1 MPTTPAHDSPAE
13 PPVPHVRVAVI
24 GGGFSGLGAGA
35 RLLRYG
41 IEDFVILERGP
52 DVGGT
57 WRDNTYPGAC
67 CDVPS
72 NLYSFSFAPNPG
84 WSRSFSPQ
92 PEIQEYLRR
101 CAREFGLLPH
111 LRFEHEVRAARWND
125 EASRWEVETSR
136 GPLTANVLLAGGGPL
151 SEPAYPDIK
160 GLTTAF
166 EGEVF
171 HSSRWNHGY
180 DLRGKRVAVIGTGAS
195 AIQFVPRIQPRVAHL
210 DLYQRTAPWIMP
222 RTDRSLTGTERA
234 LYKAVPPLQKAV
246 RLGLFWGRE
255 TFWLGFNGK
264 HPGLVRRIEG
274 MARLHLRRGIRDH
287 DLRAKLTPDFTIGC
301 KRILLSNDYYPAL
314 EQDNV
319 DVVTDRVAEVRAKS
333 VVTADGVERPCDA
346 IILGTGFHATDMPI
360 AHMITGRDGVLLA
373 DAWKDG
379 MAAHQSAMT
388 AGFPNLFFVIG
399 PNSGLGHSSMTLV
412 IEAQIK
418 YAVDAIRQME
428 RNDIA
433 DLDVTREAQD
443 AYNAR
448 LHAKLDGTVWVTGGC
463 QSWYLDA
470 RTGKNTTLWPDFV
483 WKFMWMNRKFSPAGH
498 RARRWDQVRE
508 PRPAVA
514 AVRAFGAVEAADAP
528 AEGV

>member
-1 MPTTPAHDSPAE
+1 MPTTPPHGSSAE

-24 GGGFSGLGAGA
+24 GGGFSGLAAGA

-41 IEDFVILERGP
+41 IEDFVILERGA

-72 NLYSFSFAPNPG
+72 NLYSFSFAPNPT

-111 LRFEHEVRAARWND
+111 LRFDHEVRAARWND
-125 EASRWEVETSR
+125 AASLWELETSR

-166 EGEVF
+166 EGVVF
-171 HSSRWNHGY
+171 HSSRWNHDY

-195 AIQFVPRIQPRVAHL
+195 AIQFVPQIQPRVGHL

-222 RTDRSLTGTERA
+222 RTDRPFTAAERA
-234 LYKAVPPLQKAV
+234 LYKAVPPVQKAV

-264 HPGLVRRIEG
+264 HPGMVRRIEG
-274 MARLHLRRGIRDH
+274 IARMHLRRGVRDPE
-287 DLRAKLTPDFTIGC
+287 LRAKLTPDFTIGC
-301 KRILLSNDYYPAL
+301 KRILLSNDYYPSL

-319 DVVTDRVAEVRAKS
+319 DVVTDRIAEVRAHS

-346 IILGTGFHATDMPI
+346 VVLGTGFQATDMPM

-418 YAVDAIRQME
+418 YAVDAIRQMD
-428 RNDIA
+428 RHDIA
-433 DLDVTREAQD
+433 DLDVTRAAQD

-463 QSWYLDA
+463 DSWYLDS
-470 RTGKNTTLWPDFV
+470 RTGRNTTLWPDFV
-483 WKFMWMNRKFSPAGH
+483 WKFMWMNRRFSPAGH

-508 PRPAVA
+508 PRPAAASVA
-514 AVRAFGAVEAADAP
+514 PAAGRSTE